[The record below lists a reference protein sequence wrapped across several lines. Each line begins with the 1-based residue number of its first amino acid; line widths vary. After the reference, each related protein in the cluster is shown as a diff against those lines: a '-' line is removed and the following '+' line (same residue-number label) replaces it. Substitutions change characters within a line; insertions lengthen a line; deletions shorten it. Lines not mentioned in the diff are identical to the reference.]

1 MLEEI
6 RNIRTGKSDLRKFG
20 ITFAIIT
27 GLIGALFIWRARQ
40 GYPLLLT
47 LSALF
52 LLMGLVLPVVLKPIY
67 KAWMTLAILMGW
79 VMTRVILTLLF
90 LAVVTPTGVFAKLA
104 SHRFLDTEFRRN
116 MRESYWIPKKTEN
129 KTKDHYER
137 QF

>member
-6 RNIRTGKSDLRKFG
+6 RNIRTGKSDLRRFG

-40 GYPLLLT
+40 GYLLLLS

-52 LLMGLVLPVVLKPIY
+52 LLLGLALPVVLKPVY

-90 LAVVTPTGVFAKLA
+90 FAVVTPTGVFARLIG
-104 SHRFLDTEFRRN
+104 HRFLDTEFRRN
-116 MRESYWIPKKTEN
+116 MKESYWIPKKTAD
-129 KTKDHYER
+129 KTKAHYER